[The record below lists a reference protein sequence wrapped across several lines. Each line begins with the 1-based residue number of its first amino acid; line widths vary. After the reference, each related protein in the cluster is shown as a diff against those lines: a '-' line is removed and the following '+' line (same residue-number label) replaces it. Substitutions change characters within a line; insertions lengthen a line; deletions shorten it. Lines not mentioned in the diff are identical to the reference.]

1 MFNIIWRHFVCL
13 HLYDKIKFL
22 NVNLINFMAFTS
34 ADLVNIDAA
43 IATGQRRVRLGNR
56 EIEYQSMEQML
67 KARDKIQL
75 EINKADNALNNVT
88 RPASYRI
95 RTSKG
100 L

>member
-1 MFNIIWRHFVCL
+1 
-13 HLYDKIKFL
+13 
-22 NVNLINFMAFTS
+22 MAFTS
-34 ADLVNIDAA
+34 ADLANIDAA

-56 EIEYQSMEQML
+56 EIEYQSVEQML

-75 EINKADNALNNVT
+75 EINKADNLTNNVT
-88 RPASYRI
+88 RPASYRT